1 MVFCCCSKKVMMGWT
16 EGESSLWS
24 CLQVVVDHL
33 LGREQVIFP
42 LLFFPFV
49 APLFFFFFF

>member
-49 APLFFFFFF
+49 APLFFFFF